1 MIRCAADSGRG
12 PVRWG
17 GVRCHLALSFPGKNL
32 LFLLTLAI
40 LMVPY
45 ATLLIPLC

>member
-1 MIRCAADSGRG
+1 MRGRLRARARQ
-12 PVRWG
+12 VG